1 MGGGDQCATFEEI
14 ENLTLTDFDDTFV
27 GAEGNDSVDGGA
39 GNDSLAG
46 GAGSDTLI
54 GGAGS
59 DTLDGG
65 DGDDYIGIGGG
76 DVATG
81 GSGDD
86 LFVVDPSVVDTAVI
100 TVVGGETGEDLT
112 DPTNG
117 GSGDTLDLRG
127 LQNVQ
132 VVYDPNNPETG
143 TATYTNDDGQVVTI
157 NFAEIENVL
166 TDPTGDYI
174 VTGTS
179 GDDTIDGSYFGDPD
193 GDIVDNND
201 GNPNSPNVGDD
212 DSIVAGSGNDLI
224 DGQAGNDTMLGEG
237 GDDTFLNV
245 NGDVCDSIVG
255 GETEET
261 TGDTLDL
268 SGATAGVSLTYTGA
282 EAGTFGFAGEGM
294 SGSTGSVTSTGT
306 DPYLDPANVYSGYGF
321 ISTDLLVG
329 HTDDDDLEHIVV
341 NGQDYII
348 MSGSQA
354 VEIWAMDGTTGELTK
369 TQTLPLPE
377 TSDQGRSGIDL
388 VNMTNDAGETNTY
401 MYVQSLDFVNVFALD
416 SASGQWNTVNG
427 YLTSDMPIDGPGS
440 GYSEVLS
447 MPDGTTYLYTASGY
461 QSEPTNAIYRFEL
474 DPTTNTVLAEHHVAN
489 MGSRPT
495 YAVDDNIT
503 AGGGNDSV
511 TACWSIHPSASA

>member
-1 MGGGDQCATFEEI
+1 MHS
-14 ENLTLTDFDDTFV
+14 
-27 GAEGNDSVDGGA
+27 SVDNLPFDKIYAIDFEFFGQDGENPNVVCMVIQDLRSGRIERYWRDELIA
-39 GNDSLAG
+39 MLVPPF
-46 GAGSDTLI
+46 DTGETTLLVSYFAPAELQCMI
-54 GGAGS
+54 
-59 DTLDGG
+59 TLDWCTEVSLVDLYAEFRCMTNG
-65 DGDDYIGIGGG
+65 DA
-76 DVATG
+76 DVTRRSLISALAHFGLEDLIPNAKDETRDLILTG
-81 GSGDD
+81 GPWTKVQQKS
-86 LFVVDPSVVDTAVI
+86 I
-100 TVVGGETGEDLT
+100 
-112 DPTNG
+112 
-117 GSGDTLDLRG
+117 LD
-127 LQNVQ
+127 
-132 VVYDPNNPETG
+132 Y
-143 TATYTNDDGQVVTI
+143 
-157 NFAEIENVL
+157 
-166 TDPTGDYI
+166 
-174 VTGTS
+174 
-179 GDDTIDGSYFGDPD
+179 
-193 GDIVDNND
+193 
-201 GNPNSPNVGDD
+201 
-212 DSIVAGSGNDLI
+212 
-224 DGQAGNDTMLGEG
+224 
-237 GDDTFLNV
+237 
-245 NGDVCDSIVG
+245 C
-255 GETEET
+255 
-261 TGDTLDL
+261 
-268 SGATAGVSLTYTGA
+268 
-282 EAGTFGFAGEGM
+282 
-294 SGSTGSVTSTGT
+294 GSTGSVTSTGT

-329 HTDDDDLEHIVV
+329 YTDDDDLEHIVV

-461 QSEPTNAIYRFEL
+461 QSERTNAIYRFEL
-474 DPTTNTVLAEHHVAN
+474 DPTTNTVLAEPN